1 MNVMIDTV
9 HNAIRQIKRGG
20 GWGRRRGGRAE
31 QGVGKSR
38 GEEQSKRGKSRAEE

>member
-20 GWGRRRGGRAE
+20 GWGGGR
-31 QGVGKSR
+31 VGRRSR
-38 GEEQSKRGKSRAEE
+38 AKEGKVEQSKGVEQNSG